1 LENPFKM
8 NSSLN
13 LKVGEWVEIRSKE
26 EILATLDK
34 NAQLEGMPFMPQMLQ
49 YCGKRFR
56 VYKRA
61 HKTCDTVYPVR
72 GRRLSNGVH
81 LETRCDGQA
90 YGGCQASCL
99 IFWKEAW
106 VKRVDGATPGR
117 SGSVAGTVQHG
128 GGRPSG
134 GCSEEALLAG
144 TRQPG
149 QQNEKDPAY
158 RCQATQ
164 LPQATTPLNWWDFG
178 QYFEDYLS
186 GNVGIWTI
194 LKGAVYS
201 SYYGVCAR
209 RVKLRRI
216 MGRLYDTFRPLWRGT
231 LFPRSMGTLPAGAP
245 TPSCDLKLQPG
256 ELVRVKSHQEI
267 IQTINTENKNRGLFF
282 DAEMVPYCGGTYRV
296 LKRVDRILDEKTGK
310 MVHFKTQAV
319 ILEGVICQSR
329 YSDCRMFCPRAIY
342 SYWREIWLER
352 ISAAPTEEQKRA

>member
-1 LENPFKM
+1 MM
-8 NSSLN
+8 NNSLN

-26 EILATLDK
+26 EILATLDR
-34 NAQLEGMPFMPQMLQ
+34 NGQLEGMPFMPQMFQ
-49 YCGKRFR
+49 YCGKRLR
-56 VYKRA
+56 VYRRA

-106 VKRVDGATPGR
+106 MKRVDGGR
-117 SGSVAGTVQHG
+117 AGRRG
-128 GGRPSG
+128 GGDGMSQQGGAEARG
-134 GCSEEALLAG
+134 GCSEQDVLAG

-149 QQNEKDPAY
+149 QQNEPDPAY

-164 LPQATTPLNWWDFG
+164 LPHATTTLNWWDFR

-209 RVKLRRI
+209 RVRLRRI
-216 MGRLYDTFRPLWRGT
+216 MEWFYNTFRPLWRGT
-231 LFPRSMGTLPAGAP
+231 LFPRSSGTLPAGIP
-245 TPSCDLKLQPG
+245 TPSCDLSLQPG
-256 ELVRVKSHQEI
+256 ELVRVKSHREI
-267 IQTINTENKNRGLFF
+267 LRTLNTENKNRGLFF
-282 DAEMVPYCGGTYRV
+282 DAEMVPYCGGAYRV

-310 MVHFKTQAV
+310 MVRFKNQAI

-352 ISAAPTEEQKRA
+352 ISAAPAEQQKRA